1 MGVPIR
7 RDAATVALLRDGSG
21 PDAPGGGLE
30 VLLLARPAASRFAPG
45 AEVFPGG
52 SVDPSDADPGWRH
65 AVAGRPRAAAVAAPI
80 LVAAV
85 RETFEECGVLL
96 VRDAAGGPCPPQLL
110 AGLANLR
117 RLSHDG
123 HPEEFLAGLRRS
135 GLRPAWEDL
144 IFFAH
149 WVTPVGMPRIFDTR
163 FFLAAL
169 PPGQVPN
176 PDTGGELASMRW
188 VGPERALNEAEQGH
202 CLLLPPTRSV
212 LAQLAAQPTVAAAL
226 AAARAGRV
234 QLVRPRLA
242 EITAD
247 RYPGLDLEAIH
258 PSDEV
263 VRG

>member
-1 MGVPIR
+1 VGVPIR
-7 RDAATVALLRDGSG
+7 RDAATVALLRDGPG
-21 PDAPGGGLE
+21 PDAPGRGIE

-65 AVAGRPRAAAVAAPI
+65 TFVSAARDPAVAPRI
-80 LVAAV
+80 RVAAV

-96 VRDAAGGPCPPQLL
+96 ARDAADRPCPPQLL
-110 AGLANLR
+110 TELAALR
-117 RLSHDG
+117 RLIHDG
-123 HPEEFLAGLRRS
+123 HPEEFLGGLRRS

-144 IFFAH
+144 AFCAH

-169 PPGQVPN
+169 PAGQVPK

-188 VGPERALNEAEQGH
+188 VGPEQALNAAERGRS
-202 CLLLPPTRSV
+202 LLLPPTRSV

-234 QLVRPRLA
+234 HRVRPRLA
-242 EITAD
+242 EITPE

-258 PSDEV
+258 PGDGP
-263 VRG
+263 R